1 MRFRNKSKQKKPK
14 KSLNFGN
21 FGTKR
26 MEEWL
31 RNFRFAKFRNGMQSA
46 QKMWFGWCFMD
57 NIDKTWVD
65 EVREFVLSYKKSK
78 RSDENMSL

>member
-1 MRFRNKSKQKKPK
+1 
-14 KSLNFGN
+14 
-21 FGTKR
+21 
-26 MEEWL
+26 
-31 RNFRFAKFRNGMQSA
+31 
-46 QKMWFGWCFMD
+46 MD